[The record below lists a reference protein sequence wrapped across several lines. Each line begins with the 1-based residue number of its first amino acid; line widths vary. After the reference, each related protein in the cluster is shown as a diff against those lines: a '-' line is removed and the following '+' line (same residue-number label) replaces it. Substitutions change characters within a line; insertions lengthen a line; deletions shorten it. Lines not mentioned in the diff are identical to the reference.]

1 MSFFTGFVKGL
12 ASSVDTAVQKSL
24 KRTREFND
32 EVDKIRFERQL
43 DEKKEWDDDVE
54 AAQEALKRGSALFRN
69 PGDGELNPNASYYA
83 ASLLKRSGNLTDY
96 NNLITKLKQA
106 QELLRVNVVWNK
118 IIQKIKDNLEIGS
131 SEKDMIDDIVHNEW
145 AKEKENERSSNN
157 N

>member
-1 MSFFTGFVKGL
+1 
-12 ASSVDTAVQKSL
+12 
-24 KRTREFND
+24 
-32 EVDKIRFERQL
+32 L
-43 DEKKEWDDDVE
+43 D
-54 AAQEALKRGSALFRN
+54 
-69 PGDGELNPNASYYA
+69 
-83 ASLLKRSGNLTDY
+83 
-96 NNLITKLKQA
+96 KLKQA

>member
-1 MSFFTGFVKGL
+1 M
-12 ASSVDTAVQKSL
+12 D
-24 KRTREFND
+24 
-32 EVDKIRFERQL
+32 
-43 DEKKEWDDDVE
+43 
-54 AAQEALKRGSALFRN
+54 
-69 PGDGELNPNASYYA
+69 
-83 ASLLKRSGNLTDY
+83 
-96 NNLITKLKQA
+96 KLKQA